1 MIPNST
7 STPETPDD
15 ARSGMLTTL
24 VGILSDVGG
33 VSADDITT
41 TARLRE
47 DLAISSLNL
56 IEAVVRV
63 EDAFGVRIED
73 ADVQG
78 FTTLGDIIDFL
89 ETNRSETV
97 A

>member
-7 STPETPDD
+7 STPETSDN
-15 ARSGMLTTL
+15 ARTGMLTTL

-33 VSADDITT
+33 VSAEDITT

-78 FTTLGDIIDFL
+78 FATTGDIIDFL

-97 A
+97 S

>member
-7 STPETPDD
+7 HTPETPDD
-15 ARSGMLTTL
+15 ARSDMLTTL

-97 A
+97 S

>member
-7 STPETPDD
+7 NTPETPDD
-15 ARSGMLTTL
+15 ARSDMLTTL

-97 A
+97 S

>member
-7 STPETPDD
+7 NTPETPDD
-15 ARSGMLTTL
+15 ARLDMLTTL

-97 A
+97 S

>member
-7 STPETPDD
+7 STPEIPDD
-15 ARSGMLTTL
+15 ARSGLLTTL

-33 VSADDITT
+33 VSAEAITP

-56 IEAVVRV
+56 IEAIVRV

-73 ADVQG
+73 DDVQQ

-89 ETNRSETV
+89 ERSRPEKV
-97 A
+97 S